1 MRNYSQIIHNQ
12 SETSE
17 GRRHSG
23 EMQEKT
29 TDHAQG
35 RSAAIVA
42 RDNSIADHTKTVV
55 GTGSDDL
62 YHANAC
68 RPVVG
73 KGLAVSEAFLTVTQ
87 TAEFED
93 KSIRTIRDRCKN
105 GTYKGVQKQT
115 INGGEGWL
123 IPLSSLPKAA
133 QKAYAKQKA
142 VEILDNATAYEVA
155 ELAPKS
161 ALPDDEYN
169 QLWERYER
177 KGGNFKEKARNA
189 LLIVLA
195 YHELIETGVS
205 IGYSEKAIESSH
217 GASRATLR
225 RYLDYVKGH
234 PRQHWEPL
242 LCPDY
247 HGGRKRAEFTPAA
260 YEFLLALKIKSPA
273 SNLRVLIRATLKE
286 GAGKGWVL
294 PNEDTIAKRLKE
306 EPAWMFNT
314 REQLE
319 RSFPTAERDYSSLA
333 LHEMWDSDGRKADV
347 WCVWPDGTVNRP
359 FVIAIRE
366 VRTRRVLS
374 IRVCHA
380 PDAEAVLGA
389 YGSALSRANAV
400 PKYFNL
406 DNGREYANKAFTG
419 HQRTRYRFKY
429 NTEEAKGI
437 LTAMDVKV
445 KWSKPGQGRGKSIES
460 WWNVIGDNC
469 DRAPDF
475 IGAYCGHNPLSKP
488 EDFDKNR
495 AVSIDVY
502 AAKLIEVITQYE
514 KGDFGGHRGQGMN
527 GKTVLQVYEELAQ
540 LATVRKPTA
549 SEIRRCRMGVKSLKL
564 DKKDATIRFAIEGYL
579 PRRYWHEALSNLTP
593 AKRERHFNV
602 HYEWGNPDAPISVYC
617 GDEFICDAAPIGSI
631 PFNDYKGGLVRKHM
645 ANKGEYL
652 KPRANFIKT
661 MKAKAEIAA
670 PQLENGVSLSLPP
683 IANGADA
690 VIAPSTKVQAV
701 ESLPSALQPV
711 AGSKNQLISTSTG
724 QIYQRKDLEKIDKIA
739 EEQKETEARNTR
751 LEELRK
757 RKLEKDLAHLKA
769 G

>member
-1 MRNYSQIIHNQ
+1 MLNSKNSAKGKCVSPQTRKNSSDLSKNRSELSQHTQNL
-12 SETSE
+12 SSDLT
-17 GRRHSG
+17 
-23 EMQEKT
+23 
-29 TDHAQG
+29 QG
-35 RSAAIVA
+35 RMNKGVSSILEENQFQPKSEERSELVAHSLTIVEVAQLESVTERAI
-42 RDNSIADHTKTVV
+42 RK
-55 GTGSDDL
+55 
-62 YHANAC
+62 
-68 RPVVG
+68 
-73 KGLAVSEAFLTVTQ
+73 
-87 TAEFED
+87 
-93 KSIRTIRDRCKN
+93 RCNN
-105 GTYKGVQKQT
+105 GTYLNAKKET
-115 INGGEGWL
+115 LNGGEGWL
-123 IPLSSLPKAA
+123 IPLSSLSKTA
-133 QKAYAKQKA
+133 QKTYIKHKA
-142 VEILDNATAYEVA
+142 TKILDNATTYNVA

-161 ALPDDEYN
+161 ALPNDEYN

-177 KGGNFKEKARNA
+177 KGSNFKEKARNA
-189 LLIVLA
+189 LLVVLA
-195 YHELIETGVS
+195 YLELLETGVS
-205 IGYSEKAIESSH
+205 IGFAEKAIESSH

-225 RYLDYVKGH
+225 RYLDYIKGH

-286 GAGKGWVL
+286 GVGKGWVL

-306 EPAWMFNT
+306 EPAWVFNT

-347 WCVWPDGTVNRP
+347 WCVWPDGTINRP

-429 NTEEAKGI
+429 NTEEAQGI

-475 IGAYCGHNPLSKP
+475 IGAYCGHNPLAKP

-527 GKTVLQVYEELAQ
+527 GKTVLQVYEELAKV
-540 LATVRKPTA
+540 ATVRQPTV

-579 PRRYWHEALSNLTP
+579 ARRYWHEALSNLPP

-602 HYEWGNPDAPISVYC
+602 HYEWGNPEASISVYC

-631 PFNDYKGGLVRKHM
+631 PFNDHEGELVRKHM
-645 ANKGEYL
+645 TDKGEYL

-661 MKAKAEIAA
+661 MKAKAGIEL
-670 PQLENGVSLSLPP
+670 PQLENGASLSLPP
-683 IANGADA
+683 IASGADT
-690 VIAPSTKVQAV
+690 VIAPSTKVQTV
-701 ESLPSALQPV
+701 EELPPALQPV
-711 AGSKNQLISTSTG
+711 AGNKNQLVSTKTG
-724 QIYQRKDLEKIDKIA
+724 QIYQRKDLEKIDKMA
-739 EEQKETEARNTR
+739 EEQKETEARNAR